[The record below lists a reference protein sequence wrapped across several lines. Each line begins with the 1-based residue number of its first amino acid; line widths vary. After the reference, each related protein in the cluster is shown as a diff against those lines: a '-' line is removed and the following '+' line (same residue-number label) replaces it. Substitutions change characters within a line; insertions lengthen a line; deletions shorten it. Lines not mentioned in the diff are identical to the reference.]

1 MHFKQHSSED
11 VDLAEVLQLIQ
22 TAFAYMDERIDPPS
36 SMHRLSIRAL
46 ADQCNTGEIWSMHAP
61 RTRAAHQQTPSPG
74 NQIVA
79 CMALKEKADA
89 LYMGKLSVASTH
101 RNQGLGTRMI
111 QLAEQR
117 ANSLGKAYLELETRI
132 ELLENHAYFEKRG
145 FIKTGEG
152 KHDGYQHPTYL
163 VMRKPA
169 SARSH

>member
-11 VDLAEVLQLIQ
+11 ADLADVLKLIQ

-46 ADQCNTGEIWSMHAP
+46 ADQCNTGEIWSMHDP
-61 RTRAAHQQTPSPG
+61 NMRAAHQQTPCTG
-74 NQIVA
+74 NHIVA
-79 CMALKEKADA
+79 CMALRQKADA
-89 LYMGKLSVASTH
+89 LYMGKLSVANTH
-101 RNQGLGTRMI
+101 HNQGLGTRMI

-117 ANSLGKAYLELETRI
+117 AKRHGKAYLELETRI

-152 KHDGYQHPTYL
+152 MHDGYRHPTYII
-163 VMRKPA
+163 MRK
-169 SARSH
+169 SAGT